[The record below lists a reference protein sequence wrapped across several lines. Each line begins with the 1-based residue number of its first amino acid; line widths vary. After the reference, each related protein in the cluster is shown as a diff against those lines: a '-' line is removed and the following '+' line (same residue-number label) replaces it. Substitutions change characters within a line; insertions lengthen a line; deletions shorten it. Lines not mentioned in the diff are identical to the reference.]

1 MCRRHLDQLRIREES
16 VQNTENVIP
25 KEIIYIPNTD
35 VKDNLVNRDSIHS
48 DIPKDSVQN
57 DTQSNSGSEVHKPET
72 VKTPTPHTPVL
83 RRSTRKIV
91 APDKLNLYNETHNL
105 NMFDDMHEVFV

>member
-1 MCRRHLDQLRIREES
+1 MEMHVFHIS
-16 VQNTENVIP
+16 
-25 KEIIYIPNTD
+25 
-35 VKDNLVNRDSIHS
+35 SM
-48 DIPKDSVQN
+48 
-57 DTQSNSGSEVHKPET
+57 